1 MGTHATFRAA
11 QHMRSGHIGETVERA
26 SDSDHYSRVELIT
39 TEYSRALITT
49 NSVGTPPSAAAT
61 RLHVNAT

>member
-39 TEYSRALITT
+39 TEYSRACST